1 MKRILLTL
9 AIALLAA
16 SSLFAQLPPDSVL
29 RRYAAGM
36 LMVGFKGDSVTEDCD
51 AARYVRDLKVGAIV
65 LFDIDMTGEATLGSR
80 NITSKERLTRMT
92 SQLQAWADYP
102 LLIATDQEGGKV
114 ARLKPQYGFLPTVT
128 AEYLGTVDNE
138 DTTRYYAARLAREM
152 REAGVNVN
160 LAPVVDVLNHDCA
173 AVGHFLRC
181 YSTDPVVIARHAGW
195 FIDECHRQGVLC
207 TLKHFPGHGNVK
219 SDSHLGIPVNDTDRQ
234 KLMDTEFK
242 TFREAIREGAE
253 ALMTAHVRY
262 TGVDPENPAT
272 LSKIIMTDL
281 TRKEFGFEGVIG
293 TDCLEMDAI
302 RAAYGCGEGAVRAIE
317 AGVDLLTISHTY
329 TAVSQA
335 AQGIYEAVES
345 GRISEQRIRESYERI
360 MKLKAK
366 YGLMESQSIDPE
378 KAETMVNSQ
387 GRQFVCEDLMN
398 EAITL
403 LQGDFDLNLQKGGY
417 LTVAC
422 DQTPA
427 TGAEDMKQLSF
438 AHMMGEKFGCPA
450 MALHLNPEPEEVSRA
465 VASIREQLPA
475 MRPETDDPVP
485 LILGLYNARFR
496 EGQKAIIEE
505 ILKMKQEGLIRLYVF
520 LLGAPYDL
528 PLVKDAD
535 CVITTYE
542 YTRLSLAALLKA
554 MEEHRFPGVSPF
566 KL

>member
-1 MKRILLTL
+1 MI
-9 AIALLAA
+9 
-16 SSLFAQLPPDSVL
+16 SDEL
-29 RRYAAGM
+29 RRMIGQM
-36 LMVGFKGDSVTEDCD
+36 LICGFPSPRVDDQARKILDEFYVGNF
-51 AARYVRDLKVGAIV
+51 YY
-65 LFDIDMTGEATLGSR
+65 FSR
-80 NITSKERLTRMT
+80 NIQSAAQCAALAAELSAMT
-92 SQLQAWADYP
+92 YDKLGISP
-102 LLIATDQEGGKV
+102 IIATDQEGGIV
-114 ARLKPQYGFLPTVT
+114 SRLVEG
-128 AEYLGTVDNE
+128 
-138 DTTRYYAARLAREM
+138 AALTPGA
-152 REAGVNVN
+152 
-160 LAPVVDVLNHDCA
+160 A
-173 AVGHFLRC
+173 AVGAAILGMRKSLEKKYKKPQDKARELPLFQVRTMARNTGEILRAC
-181 YSTDPVVIARHAGW
+181 GISMTAAPDMDVNIEPANPIIGTRSYGDDPDNVAEAAITQMKGLAEGGVIAM
-195 FIDECHRQGVLC
+195 I
-207 TLKHFPGHGNVK
+207 KHFPGHGNVK